1 MPSNEIKDGLLR
13 VCAELNSNGV
23 EYLVIGGAAV
33 NHCGF
38 SRPSGIGGQH
48 AHLKVDLDFWYN
60 PTENYFER
68 LINALEDLEIDTE
81 DLQTI
86 VFDKKRT
93 FIKIPYEHFHTDFL
107 PVIEGIDPFRT
118 CLNRADILTIKE
130 ISIPILSL
138 DDLIKNKQFL

>member
-1 MPSNEIKDGLLR
+1 MDSP
-13 VCAELNSNGV
+13 
-23 EYLVIGGAAV
+23 
-33 NHCGF
+33 
-38 SRPSGIGGQH
+38 PSGIGGQH

-60 PTENYFER
+60 PTVNNFER

-81 DLQTI
+81 DLRTI

-107 PVIEGIDPFRT
+107 PVIEGID
-118 CLNRADILTIKE
+118 LTIKE

-138 DDLIKNKQFL
+138 DDLIKNYQFLNRPTDRVDIENLIVIKKIRRDQSQ